1 MHASFASASRSNTH
15 RHQVVLDGLVAVLPE
30 LHHLSHFRLCLPVCI
45 DLRDVDEDILDT
57 DYALVRKFSD
67 RCESLAVC
75 HLLSTVTWARLTRSG
90 QWLPLFPTP
99 IGLHWWLDRTPLSQH
114 LQRRVVTHLAEVGVI
129 NSEEEAG
136 MEEMLMRSVHKL
148 ATAIGYLLNRAF
160 GLDPPSDEVDEEEN
174 EEDYEDEESEME
186 HERLRV
192 PVRDHQGQRIEAYST
207 QPRNRWD
214 IFASVLGITTL
225 QPLNIF
231 LHNVAL
237 FDLFLPTVQAPVPVL
252 NEAQRELMGM
262 VMDLLYNSCN
272 GGNKGVLLR
281 NYLRNP
287 DGWWGEGNMVLGVA
301 MEHSVV
307 PVTHLEVAGLDS
319 AGVFG

>member
-1 MHASFASASRSNTH
+1 MHASFISASRSDIH

-45 DLRDVDEDILDT
+45 DLRGVDEDILDT

-99 IGLHWWLDRTPLSQH
+99 VGVHWWLDRTPLSQH
-114 LQRRVVTHLAEVGVI
+114 LQRRVITHLAEVGVV
-129 NSEEEAG
+129 SSDEEAG

-160 GLDPPSDEVDEEEN
+160 GLDPPSDEVDEEEK

-237 FDLFLPTVQAPVPVL
+237 FDLFLPAVHAPVPVL

-301 MEHSVV
+301 MERLVV
-307 PVTHLEVAGLDS
+307 PVTQLEVAGLDS